1 MNFLKLHRNIK
12 IRILESILSTT
23 IGSMIFPFL
32 TIYFSEVYGSKTT
45 GIILM
50 VNIFVIFGI
59 SLISGYISDNIG
71 RKKIL
76 VLGESVRL
84 IAFIMITLA
93 NSPFLHSP
101 LITLI
106 CFLIINICSGIVSPA
121 SQAMLIDVSSKEER
135 VLMYSINYWAI
146 NISMAIGSIIGGF
159 LFKDYL
165 FELLLML
172 TSIGFIILIIIV
184 FFIEES
190 FENNIVTPT
199 KKTSFINVY
208 LDTLKDKTFVLF
220 VLSCT
225 FILSLEKQLANYIG
239 IHLNNTIHNQKI
251 LNYYIDGPFA
261 LGVLKAENTILVLL
275 FVYFSKII
283 LEKYNNKHLLI
294 ISSLIFSIC
303 FGLLSYFNELWILI
317 IIMIFITLAEVIR
330 VPIQQSYL
338 SILPSE
344 EKRASY
350 LAIYSLNSHISMFIA
365 ATIVFISEY
374 LTSLSISILIT
385 IIGLIGVSIFIYILP
400 DLELRK
406 KNE

>member
-1 MNFLKLHRNIK
+1 
-12 IRILESILSTT
+12 
-23 IGSMIFPFL
+23 
-32 TIYFSEVYGSKTT
+32 
-45 GIILM
+45 
-50 VNIFVIFGI
+50 
-59 SLISGYISDNIG
+59 
-71 RKKIL
+71 
-76 VLGESVRL
+76 
-84 IAFIMITLA
+84 
-93 NSPFLHSP
+93 
-101 LITLI
+101 
-106 CFLIINICSGIVSPA
+106 
-121 SQAMLIDVSSKEER
+121 MLIDVSSKEER

-385 IIGLIGVSIFIYILP
+385 IIGLIGVSIFNIRFFSEIRPILYLILILLKCLYLMP
-400 DLELRK
+400 SDLIFF
-406 KNE
+406 